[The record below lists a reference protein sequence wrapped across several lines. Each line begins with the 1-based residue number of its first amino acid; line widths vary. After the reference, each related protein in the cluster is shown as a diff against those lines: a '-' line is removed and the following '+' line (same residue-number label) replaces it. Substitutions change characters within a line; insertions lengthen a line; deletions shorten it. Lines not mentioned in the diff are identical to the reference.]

1 MKEFMHIAKA
11 LADENRVR
19 ILMFLR
25 SGELCV
31 CQIIE
36 MLCLAPSTVSKHLAL
51 LRQAGLVES
60 HKNGRWIYY
69 HLPDHEASDT
79 VTEALA
85 WIKNSLS
92 TDKRIQKDDRRLVQV
107 RSRCLEDLCEHYGTG
122 HREYDFGSLY
132 TVKEPEEGVLEE
144 ILF

>member
-19 ILMFLR
+19 TLMFLR

-36 MLCLAPSTVSKHLAL
+36 MLQLAPSTVSKHLAI
-51 LRQAGLVES
+51 LRQAGLIDS

-69 HLPDHEASDT
+69 HLPEGEASQT
-79 VTEALA
+79 ATEAIE
-85 WIKNSLS
+85 WIKNSLAF
-92 TDKRIQKDDRRLVQV
+92 DKRIQADDQRLIQV
-107 RSRCLEDLCEHYGTG
+107 RAMCLDDLCNHYGSGQRGNGINDMET
-122 HREYDFGSLY
+122 
-132 TVKEPEEGVLEE
+132 EE
-144 ILF
+144 ILEDAVLQA